1 MNLSFD
7 VNDYLL
13 IWNLLFLPSVTNDV
27 QRLKEKLWKNY
38 RHLYKDLYK
47 EEAKILK
54 DPKNYIPDDDTIFD
68 MVKETEAYKRI
79 RKETEEYRLF
89 LMHYYNEIKRI
100 S

>member
-7 VNDYLL
+7 LNDYLL

-54 DPKNYIPDDDTIFD
+54 DPKNYIPMILSLIWL
-68 MVKETEAYKRI
+68 KKQKLI
-79 RKETEEYRLF
+79 RE
-89 LMHYYNEIKRI
+89 
-100 S
+100 

>member
-1 MNLSFD
+1 MEELSSF
-7 VNDYLL
+7 
-13 IWNLLFLPSVTNDV
+13 
-27 QRLKEKLWKNY
+27 
-38 RHLYKDLYK
+38 YKDLYK

-89 LMHYYNEIKRI
+89 LMHYYNEIKKN
-100 S
+100 